1 MNILSQNTVDK
12 RIAVNTILLML
23 RMGILMVLSLIAV
36 RIVRNALGI
45 EDYGILNAVSGFIQI
60 LVCLNSVL
68 AISSQR
74 FLNLALGAND
84 AEYAGNCFRVS
95 VHLSLIIAA
104 VAALLLETV
113 GLWFVVSQMNYPA
126 ERFVAV
132 MVIYQFTILTLVSTL
147 IQVPY
152 LAVVMAHEKM
162 NVFAG
167 VTILEGVLKFVL
179 ALLLFY
185 LPWDRMVCYGVGLSV
200 ASLLS
205 TVIYMGYTHR
215 HFEETQPH
223 QVTDK
228 TLYRQM
234 LSFTGW
240 SLYGTVAGAL
250 MLQGNAVLLNVKIG
264 PIANAAFA
272 VALQIFNALSVF
284 GNNIVV
290 AIKPQL
296 TMSLGQGDHGR
307 VRRLYRLGNV
317 ALLMSLT
324 LIVIPLEIYMPKI
337 LTIWL
342 GEVDSM
348 TISFSRILVLSQA
361 ILLMG
366 TPITCVMQAAGYVK
380 QYHLPVESVLI
391 FSLPIAWLMLHSG
404 MTEDSVC
411 YAILICAI
419 LAHLVRM
426 ERIYTYYFKQL

>member
-1 MNILSQNTVDK
+1 MNIFSQNTVDK
-12 RIAVNTILLML
+12 RIAVNTILLMM
-23 RMGILMVLSLIAV
+23 RMGILMVLSLVAV

-84 AEYAGNCFRVS
+84 TEYASNCFRVS

-104 VAALLLETV
+104 VAVLLLETV

-167 VTILEGVLKFVL
+167 VTILEGVLKFAL

-185 LPWDRMVCYGVGLSV
+185 LPWDRMVCYGIGLSL

-205 TVIYMGYTHR
+205 TAIYMGYTHR
-215 HFEETQPH
+215 YFEETH
-223 QVTDK
+223 SRRVTDK

-234 LSFTGW
+234 LTFTGW

-272 VALQIFNALSVF
+272 VALQIFNAIAVF

-296 TMSLGQGDHGR
+296 TMSLGQGDHSR
-307 VRRLYRLGNV
+307 VRRLFRLGNV

-342 GEVDSM
+342 GDVDGM

-361 ILLMG
+361 VLLMG
-366 TPITCVMQAAGYVK
+366 APITCVMQAAGYVK

-391 FSLPIAWLMLHSG
+391 FSLPIAWLMLNSG

-411 YAILICAI
+411 YAILLCIF
-419 LAHLVRM
+419 LAHLVRI

>member
-1 MNILSQNTVDK
+1 MNIFSQNTVDK
-12 RIAVNTILLML
+12 RIAVNTILLMM

-104 VAALLLETV
+104 VAVLLLETV

-132 MVIYQFTILTLVSTL
+132 MVIYQFAILTLVSTL

-162 NVFAG
+162 NVFAA

-185 LPWDRMVCYGVGLSV
+185 LPWDRMVCYGVGLSL

-205 TVIYMGYTHR
+205 TAIYMGYTHR
-215 HFEETQPH
+215 YFEETHPRR
-223 QVTDK
+223 VTDK

-234 LSFTGW
+234 LTFTGW

-272 VALQIFNALSVF
+272 VALQIFNAIAVF

-296 TMSLGQGDHGR
+296 TMSLGQGDHSR
-307 VRRLYRLGNV
+307 VRRLFRLGNV

-361 ILLMG
+361 VLLMG
-366 TPITCVMQAAGYVK
+366 APITCVMQAAGYVK

-411 YAILICAI
+411 YAILLCVF
-419 LAHLVRM
+419 LAHLVRI

>member
-1 MNILSQNTVDK
+1 
-12 RIAVNTILLML
+12 
-23 RMGILMVLSLIAV
+23 MVLSLIAV

-167 VTILEGVLKFVL
+167 VTILEGGLKFVL

-215 HFEETQPH
+215 HFKETQPH

-317 ALLMSLT
+317 ALLLSLT

-348 TISFSRILVLSQA
+348 TISFSRIFVLSQA